1 MSKQKIQIGDNFKD
15 EKRNLTVID
24 IKTES
29 VNGKE
34 KRKFKYHCNICGYE
48 DWRFSMGNQCRA
60 CTKQIIVKGIN
71 DIATTDPWMMKY
83 LANKEDAFKYSKN
96 SKVRVEVICP
106 DCGKNKTVEL
116 CNLYKMK
123 KVSCSCQ
130 DTWSYPNKFIYN
142 FLDQLNINFETEKTF
157 TWSCGKRYDN
167 YLVYNEKT
175 IIIENQGNQ
184 HYSKNQIG
192 YNQTL
197 LEQIENDNF
206 KRELALNNR
215 IDNYIILDC
224 RKSNLEYIRDS
235 IMSSS
240 LPYLLNFS
248 ISDIDWEE
256 CEKFAYSN
264 IIKLICDYKKNN
276 PDCPTTKM
284 AAIFKLTKECIGNY
298 LRKGSKYGWCDY
310 NPTKEKVRERHKHGT
325 ASHPIYNVTSD
336 LYFRDSIECQRYYS
350 SIGIKIQY
358 ENIRAVCRG
367 KRNHTGGMKFVE
379 ISHLEFNKMKSEFP
393 DKVFGDFF
401 LLEDK
406 VA

>member
-1 MSKQKIQIGDNFKD
+1 M
-15 EKRNLTVID
+15 E
-24 IKTES
+24 
-29 VNGKE
+29 
-34 KRKFKYHCNICGYE
+34 
-48 DWRFSMGNQCRA
+48 
-60 CTKQIIVKGIN
+60 
-71 DIATTDPWMMKY
+71 
-83 LANKEDAFKYSKN
+83 
-96 SKVRVEVICP
+96 
-106 DCGKNKTVEL
+106 
-116 CNLYKMK
+116 
-123 KVSCSCQ
+123 
-130 DTWSYPNKFIYN
+130 
-142 FLDQLNINFETEKTF
+142 
-157 TWSCGKRYDN
+157 
-167 YLVYNEKT
+167 
-175 IIIENQGNQ
+175 
-184 HYSKNQIG
+184 
-192 YNQTL
+192 
-197 LEQIENDNF
+197 
-206 KRELALNNR
+206 
-215 IDNYIILDC
+215 
-224 RKSNLEYIRDS
+224 
-235 IMSSS
+235 
-240 LPYLLNFS
+240 
-248 ISDIDWEE
+248 
-256 CEKFAYSN
+256 YSN